1 MGVRAKFICQ
11 RTEEVKYQ
19 GYKQT
24 NIIFT
29 AVGPYNSKD
38 YDSKKFWEASPTGE
52 LKLGV
57 VNQAAID
64 YFVPGK
70 RYYLDFTEA
79 PSDQELAAEL
89 GS

>member
-1 MGVRAKFICQ
+1 MVRAKFICQ

-38 YDSKKFWEASPTGE
+38 YDSKKFWEASPSGQLT
-52 LKLGV
+52 LGT
-57 VNQAAID
+57 VNEKAVA
-64 YFVPGK
+64 YFTPGK
-70 RYYLDFTEA
+70 KYYLDFTEA
-79 PSDQELAAEL
+79 PEEVPAGGTS
-89 GS
+89 